1 MTLAAERI
9 DPPVEDPVS
18 NVLKWVLLVVAILTF
33 ALLAWATTAT
43 YRLAPPQP
51 DRFVGADGAVLM
63 TNDDIVAGKGGFQKA
78 DLMDYG
84 SLYGM
89 GSYYGEDYTAS
100 TLVRLGTETQ
110 NNVALATTG
119 KAFAAL
125 TTDQQAAATAVMQ
138 HDLQS
143 IDLTKTE
150 VVLPPPVAAAIV
162 SVRDDLAKSLNV
174 ADPPAGWTPAYSLN
188 PQLAKQTADFLV
200 FSALTT
206 VARRPGVT
214 WSWTENWPF
223 EPMVGNTPTTNTFR
237 WTWISF
243 CFTFFAFG
251 VVLFIYE
258 FFLNN
263 PDDAPMDPVLAT
275 FRPLTPSQKRIWKYF
290 LVVAALLLVQIL
302 AGIIM
307 AHSYYDRASFY
318 GIAINDFL
326 PFNFLRDVHIQ
337 APIVWI
343 GLSWIGA
350 ALFLAPAIAGGQE
363 AKGQHW
369 LVDLLFW
376 VTLLVVAGALIG
388 DYLGIMGVI
397 DQNWFWFGNQGLSY
411 IQLGRFWQIG
421 FFIGLAL
428 WSLLVMRALWPSAA
442 LWRRAAGQFWTGR
455 IRMEHLI
462 WASTINIAVLYVFGM
477 IPLTGIEKSFTLTDF
492 WRWWVVHLWVEQSF
506 EFFAAAMS
514 AYLLMAVGSGLAQAG
529 RAGDLFRDHPDLSRR
544 RHRHRPSPLLGGR
557 SEHVGADGQ
566 HVLVHRGVAAGALDH
581 RGDQQLPPDQ
591 GASGIQIPPRLHL
604 CHRRGLLEFRWR
616 GRLRGR
622 DTERAAR
629 QLLRARDVPDAQPCA
644 HRAVRRLRR
653 TGDRADLF
661 LPAVHPCGAPGL
673 QRKARA
679 VGLLAL

>member
-1 MTLAAERI
+1 MTLDAERV
-9 DPPVEDPVS
+9 DQPVEDAVS
-18 NVLKWVLLVVAILTF
+18 NVLKWVLLVVAIVTF

-51 DRFVGADGAVLM
+51 ERFVGADGAVLM
-63 TNDDIVAGKGGFQKA
+63 TNADIVAGKGGFQRA

-100 TLVRLGTETQ
+100 TLVRLGTAARD
-110 NNVALATTG
+110 NVAQAANG
-119 KAFAAL
+119 KPFASL
-125 TTDQQAAATAVMQ
+125 MPDQQAAATTVMQ
-138 HDLQS
+138 HDLQG
-143 IDLTKTE
+143 IDLTKAE
-150 VVLPPPVAAAIV
+150 VVVPPSVAAAVV
-162 SVRDDLAKSLNV
+162 SVRDEIAKALNV
-174 ADPPAGWTPAYSLN
+174 ADPATGWTPAYSLS
-188 PQLAKQTADFLV
+188 PQLARQTADFLV

-223 EPMVGNTPTTNTFR
+223 EPLVGNTPTTNTFR

-263 PDDAPMDPVLAT
+263 PDDAPMDPVLST
-275 FRPLTPSQKRIWKYF
+275 FRPLTPSQKRIGKYF

-302 AGIIM
+302 AGTIM
-307 AHSYYDRASFY
+307 AHSYYDRTSFY
-318 GIAINDFL
+318 GIAINDYF

-350 ALFLAPAIAGGQE
+350 ALFLAPVIAGGQE

-369 LVDLLFW
+369 LVDFLFW

-397 DQNWFWFGNQGLSY
+397 ERDWFWFGNQGLSY

-428 WSLLVMRALWPSAA
+428 WSLLVMRALWPSKA
-442 LWRRAAGQFWTGR
+442 LWWKAAGQFWTGR
-455 IRMEHLI
+455 IRLEHLI
-462 WASTINIAVLYVFGM
+462 WASTINVAVLYVFGM

-514 AYLLMAVGSGLAQAG
+514 AYLLMACGPGLAQAR
-529 RAGDLFRDHPDLSRR
+529 RAGDLFRDHPDLPRR
-544 RHRHRPSPLLGGR
+544 RDRHRPSPILGGR

-566 HVLVHRGVAAGALDH
+566 HVLLYRGAAPRALDH
-581 RGDQQLPPDQ
+581 RGDQSLSPDH
-591 GASGIQIPPRLHL
+591 GASGVQVPARVHL
-604 CHRRGLLEFRWR
+604 CYRCGVLEFRRRRRVRWR
-616 GRLRGR
+616 HAQ
-622 DTERAAR
+622 RAAGE
-629 QLLRARDVPDAQPCA
+629 LLRARHLPDAQPCPY
-644 HRAVRRLRR
+644 RAVRRLRGTR
-653 TGDRADLF
+653 DRADLF
-661 LPAVHPCGAPGL
+661 LPALHCGRPAAF
-673 QRKARA
+673 Q
-679 VGLLAL
+679 

>member
-1 MTLAAERI
+1 M
-9 DPPVEDPVS
+9 
-18 NVLKWVLLVVAILTF
+18 LLVVAIATF
-33 ALLAWATTAT
+33 GLLAWATVET
-43 YRLAPPQP
+43 YHTAPPQP
-51 DRFVGADGAVLM
+51 DRFVAADGTVLM
-63 TNDDIVAGKGGFQKA
+63 TDNDIVAGKGGFQKA

-100 TLVRLGTETQ
+100 TLVRLGTETR
-110 NNVALATTG
+110 NNVALAANG
-119 KAFAAL
+119 RPFASL

-138 HDLQS
+138 HALQS

-188 PQLAKQTADFLV
+188 PQLARKTADFLV

-214 WSWTENWPF
+214 WSWTENWPY
-223 EPMVGNTPTTNTFR
+223 EPLVGNTPTTNTFQ

-251 VVLFIYE
+251 LVMFIYE

-275 FRPLTPSQKRIWKYF
+275 FRPLTPSQRRIGKYF
-290 LVVAALLLVQIL
+290 LVGRGAA
-302 AGIIM
+302 AGADRRRHRSWRTPTMIG
-307 AHSYYDRASFY
+307 RASM
-318 GIAINDFL
+318 ASPINDFL

-350 ALFLAPAIAGGQE
+350 ALFLGPAIAGGQE
-363 AKGQHW
+363 AKGQHC
-369 LVDLLFW
+369 LVDFLFW
-376 VTLLVVAGALIG
+376 VTLLIVAGALIG
-388 DYLGIMGVI
+388 NYLGIMGVI
-397 DQNWFWFGNQGLSY
+397 DQGWFWFGNQGLSY

-442 LWRRAAGQFWTGR
+442 LWWKAAGQFWTGR

-462 WASTINIAVLYVFGM
+462 WASTVNIAVLYVFGM

-506 EFFAAAMS
+506 EFFAACMT
-514 AYLLMAVGSGLAQAG
+514 AYLLMASRPGLAQAR
-529 RAGDLFRDHPDLSRR
+529 RAGDVFRDHPDLPRR
-544 RHRHRPSPLLGGR
+544 RDRHRPPSLLGR
-557 SEHVGADGQ
+557 RPEHVGADGQ
-566 HVLVHRGVAAGALDH
+566 HVLLHRGAAAGA
-581 RGDQQLPPDQ
+581 
-591 GASGIQIPPRLHL
+591 A
-604 CHRRGLLEFRWR
+604 
-616 GRLRGR
+616 
-622 DTERAAR
+622 
-629 QLLRARDVPDAQPCA
+629 
-644 HRAVRRLRR
+644 
-653 TGDRADLF
+653 
-661 LPAVHPCGAPGL
+661 
-673 QRKARA
+673 
-679 VGLLAL
+679 